1 MRPLLWAL
9 LPFCAAITLSTY
21 GLTGTLPFLLATLAV
36 PAAALSLVF
45 HGRTR
50 RKLLLVAIS
59 WGIGF
64 LWCMGYQ
71 QLVCAPAQR
80 FLGEG
85 KAFAA
90 TVTAYPKETDYGHS
104 IQVEVH
110 PKDDRAFRALLY
122 LAEGGGNL
130 EPGDQLTGTGNFV
143 DASVRR
149 EHTTHIYTAQG
160 IFVLGKKVVLTQV
173 RHTDRDSPRWWL
185 TRASHWLV
193 EQLDCL
199 YSG

>member
-9 LPFCAAITLSTY
+9 LPFCVAITLSTY

-110 PKDDRAFRALLY
+110 PKDDRSPVSGR
-122 LAEGGGNL
+122 G
-130 EPGDQLTGTGNFV
+130 
-143 DASVRR
+143 RR
-149 EHTTHIYTAQG
+149 
-160 IFVLGKKVVLTQV
+160 
-173 RHTDRDSPRWWL
+173 
-185 TRASHWLV
+185 
-193 EQLDCL
+193 
-199 YSG
+199 